1 MPTPSL
7 KGVYLARKPKGTQRT
22 MVISEVSR
30 TYGILALESPFLLA
44 RTRLNT
50 ISTGRLMMGI

>member
-1 MPTPSL
+1 
-7 KGVYLARKPKGTQRT
+7 

-44 RTRLNT
+44 RTSLNT
-50 ISTGRLMMGI
+50 ISTGRLMMGIKDTAPIPSRTSSK